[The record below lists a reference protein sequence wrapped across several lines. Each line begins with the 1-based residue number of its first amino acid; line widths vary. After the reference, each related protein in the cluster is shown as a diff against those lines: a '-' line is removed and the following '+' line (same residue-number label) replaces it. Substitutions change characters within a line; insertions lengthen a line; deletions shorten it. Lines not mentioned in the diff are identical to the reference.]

1 MTQLTS
7 AQEER
12 MDLLI
17 EEASE
22 IIKEA
27 CKIKRFG
34 FNSSANPFDE
44 YPTNKEKLEIEI
56 GGFAAVLQL
65 AFNAGDLDP
74 DASEAAMEKKQE
86 SGWKYTKYQRVETKV
101 EEFECQQT

>member
-22 IIKEA
+22 IIKEV

-34 FNSSANPFDE
+34 FDSSAYPFDGNQ
-44 YPTNKEKLEIEI
+44 TNKKNLETEI

-74 DASEAAMEKKQE
+74 NASEAAMEKKQE
-86 SGWKYTKYQRVETKV
+86 SGWKYTKYQRVQKV